1 MNKSKPP
8 PKPRNWVAKHAI
20 KFCKP
25 ARHKNKKK
33 DYQRT
38 PRTGKDWGFCLA
50 LGNPAIR

>member
-1 MNKSKPP
+1 MNKGKPP